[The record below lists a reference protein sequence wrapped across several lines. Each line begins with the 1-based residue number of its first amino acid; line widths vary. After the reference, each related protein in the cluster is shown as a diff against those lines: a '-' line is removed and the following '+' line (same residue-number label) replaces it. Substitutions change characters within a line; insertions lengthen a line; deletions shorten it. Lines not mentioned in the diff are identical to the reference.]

1 MSPLFSNTQKL
12 KRAKRELHIQDVKI
26 LTYCLNIDKNMYKT
40 PKRSVYNIL
49 QKQILK
55 SSSIFNA
62 ARVDSAFQTCL
73 KKHETYFA

>member
-1 MSPLFSNTQKL
+1 MSPLFLNTQKL

-40 PKRSVYNIL
+40 PKRSIYNIF

-55 SSSIFNA
+55 NYQF
-62 ARVDSAFQTCL
+62 FML
-73 KKHETYFA
+73 LE